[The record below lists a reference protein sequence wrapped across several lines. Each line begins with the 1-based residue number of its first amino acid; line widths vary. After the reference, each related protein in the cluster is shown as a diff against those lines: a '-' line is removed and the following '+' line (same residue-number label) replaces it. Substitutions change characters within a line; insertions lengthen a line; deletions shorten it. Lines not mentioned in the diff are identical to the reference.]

1 MKSKHLTC
9 ILSKN
14 LLSLRA
20 AFSIDMSKLFKK
32 VASMFLKCLT
42 LKVFT
47 SDFFPDKKSGEVVNT
62 YQSKQSKISLFHTH
76 THTHSPY
83 HGKIYLNTQL
93 SFAYKCYDIL
103 LCILFFWSSEVA

>member
-32 VASMFLKCLT
+32 VASLFLKCLN

-76 THTHSPY
+76 THTQPIPWQNIFEY
-83 HGKIYLNTQL
+83 T
-93 SFAYKCYDIL
+93 AL
-103 LCILFFWSSEVA
+103 LCLQML